1 MSTVLVF
8 AGIFLCLCLSNFCSA
23 SEMAFSSCNVMR
35 LENVRDD
42 GSKRAKI
49 AVYITEHFDDALS
62 AKVHEFEDRFRAEN
76 GDRRAK
82 QALKILDQ
90 FDKALS
96 AILIGNNL
104 ANIGASSLASVAVIL
119 VTGGDEYAWLATIIL
134 TVLVII
140 FGETMPKISAKK
152 NANRTSLKNA
162 YVVRAMMIIFY
173 PLVWLVVSLIKLL
186 TMGMKP
192 EAADAD
198 SDEAV
203 EELQSIIETAEDEDV
218 LDEDQSELVQA
229 AIDFS
234 ETSAFEVMTARVD
247 VQAIDI
253 EDDWDD
259 ILAIIEDAPFT
270 RLPVYEGSID
280 NVIGILYLNHFLK
293 AMADDGRVDIR
304 KLLMPPCY
312 VYKTMKLPAVLN
324 TLRKAK
330 QHLAIVSDEYGG
342 TLGVVSMEDVLEQI
356 VGDIWDESDV
366 VEHEVVQREKSE
378 YELDGAMILSDFLE
392 LVGLNE
398 DDVDAES
405 NTVGGWTL
413 EMFGSFPQEGDSFT
427 YRNLTVT
434 VLSMDG
440 RRVERVLVKLA
451 PSEADKD

>member
-35 LENVRDD
+35 LENARDD

-49 AVYITEHFDDALS
+49 AVYITEHFDD
-62 AKVHEFEDRFRAEN
+62 
-76 GDRRAK
+76 
-82 QALKILDQ
+82 
-90 FDKALS
+90 ALS

-270 RLPVYEGSID
+270 RLPVSEGSID

>member
-35 LENVRDD
+35 LENARDD

-49 AVYITEHFDDALS
+49 AVYITEHFDD
-62 AKVHEFEDRFRAEN
+62 
-76 GDRRAK
+76 
-82 QALKILDQ
+82 
-90 FDKALS
+90 ALS

-366 VEHEVVQREKSE
+366 VEHEVVQRE

>member
-35 LENVRDD
+35 LENARDD

-49 AVYITEHFDDALS
+49 AVYITEHFDD
-62 AKVHEFEDRFRAEN
+62 
-76 GDRRAK
+76 
-82 QALKILDQ
+82 
-90 FDKALS
+90 ALS

-324 TLRKAK
+324 TLRKVK

>member
-8 AGIFLCLCLSNFCSA
+8 VGIFLCLCLSNFCSA

-35 LENVRDD
+35 LENARDD

-49 AVYITEHFDDALS
+49 AVYITEHFDD
-62 AKVHEFEDRFRAEN
+62 
-76 GDRRAK
+76 
-82 QALKILDQ
+82 
-90 FDKALS
+90 ALS

-119 VTGGDEYAWLATIIL
+119 VTGGDEYAWLATVIL

-162 YVVRAMMIIFY
+162 YVVRSMMIIFY

-186 TMGMKP
+186 TMSMKP
-192 EAADAD
+192 EATDAD

-234 ETSAFEVMTARVD
+234 ETSALEVMTARVD

-293 AMADDGRVDIR
+293 AMADDGRADIR

-356 VGDIWDESDV
+356 VGDIWDESDI

-413 EMFGSFPQEGDSFT
+413 EMFGGFPQEGDSFT

-451 PSEADKD
+451 PTDDDKD

>member
-35 LENVRDD
+35 LENARDD

-49 AVYITEHFDDALS
+49 AVYITEHFDD
-62 AKVHEFEDRFRAEN
+62 
-76 GDRRAK
+76 
-82 QALKILDQ
+82 
-90 FDKALS
+90 ALS

-312 VYKTMKLPAVLN
+312 VSKTMKLPAVLN